1 MVLTVCASLVSLFDG
16 LFYPALGGIVPA
28 TVPAELI
35 GSANATLGF
44 VRSVSAIA
52 GPALGGAVYASA
64 GMATV
69 LALTAFAFLVAL
81 GTALAAPA
89 SARGAAGPLRPLR
102 DIGEGA
108 RYVLSVPLLVSIP
121 VAAVALLLS
130 EGPTQTLLPRLV
142 EEHFGGG
149 AGTLSLLTTAYGAGA
164 AAGALLYARLM
175 PRRRRAVIV
184 YTLWTTAHILCAAM
198 ALTTWLPGAVAL
210 AAVRGMCGGLG
221 FALWE
226 TLLMH
231 VVAPDKLSR
240 VYSVNL
246 FGTKALTPVGFA
258 LGGWLGA
265 YLPAATVI
273 ACGQLAGAAL
283 MASLLLVRRIRAVPM
298 SPLLRKDTTMKTVIL
313 GTGEV
318 CRLLAP
324 AFLSLGHEVVVGTR
338 DPEATLAGNH
348 PYRLLAARHPE
359 LRLVSFADAVAAADR
374 SGLVVNAISG
384 PACLEA
390 LAPLADGLAGHV
402 VMDVSSPYDW
412 SRPDVVLD
420 PVNTDS
426 LGEAIQRALLG
437 AFVVKTFNTLAAQV
451 MPRPDAVGP
460 DHTVFLSGDDEAAK
474 ARVAELL
481 RALGWRDV
489 LDLGG
494 IVTARA
500 TEMMLRM
507 WIDTSRALG
516 THLFGFKIVR

>member
-1 MVLTVCASLVSLFDG
+1 MTVVTERRSALRLRDFRLLIVGQFLSMITYGAYLAVLSWYAYQLTGSPGASGLVLGAAAVSEVTTLLLGGALADRWDRRSMMVVADAGRLVAVGALAVITATGHTDLTVLTVCASLVSLFDG

-81 GTALAAPA
+81 GTALALRPLP
-89 SARGAAGPLRPLR
+89 REGPKVRSRPLR
-102 DIGEGA
+102 DIGEGT

-231 VVAPDKLSR
+231 VVARDKLSR

-246 FGTKALTPVGFA
+246 FGTKALMPVGFA

-283 MASLLLVRRIRAVPM
+283 MASLLLVRRIRAV
-298 SPLLRKDTTMKTVIL
+298 
-313 GTGEV
+313 
-318 CRLLAP
+318 
-324 AFLSLGHEVVVGTR
+324 
-338 DPEATLAGNH
+338 
-348 PYRLLAARHPE
+348 
-359 LRLVSFADAVAAADR
+359 
-374 SGLVVNAISG
+374 
-384 PACLEA
+384 
-390 LAPLADGLAGHV
+390 
-402 VMDVSSPYDW
+402 
-412 SRPDVVLD
+412 
-420 PVNTDS
+420 
-426 LGEAIQRALLG
+426 Q
-437 AFVVKTFNTLAAQV
+437 
-451 MPRPDAVGP
+451 
-460 DHTVFLSGDDEAAK
+460 
-474 ARVAELL
+474 
-481 RALGWRDV
+481 
-489 LDLGG
+489 
-494 IVTARA
+494 
-500 TEMMLRM
+500 
-507 WIDTSRALG
+507 
-516 THLFGFKIVR
+516 

>member
-1 MVLTVCASLVSLFDG
+1 MTVVTERRSALGLRDFRLLIAGQFLSMITYGAYLAVLSWYAYQLTGSPGASGLVLGAAAVSEVTTLLLGGALADRWDRRSMMVVADAGRLVAVGALAVVTAAGHTDLMVLTVCASLVSLFDG

-28 TVPAELI
+28 TVPGELI

-81 GTALAAPA
+81 GTALALRPLP
-89 SARGAAGPLRPLR
+89 RKGPRVRSRPLR

-142 EEHFGGG
+142 EEHFDGG

-184 YTLWTTAHILCAAM
+184 YTMWTTAHILCAAM

-246 FGTKALTPVGFA
+246 FGTKALMPVGFA

-265 YLPAATVI
+265 HAPAATVI

-283 MASLLLVRRIRAVPM
+283 MASLLLVRRIRAV
-298 SPLLRKDTTMKTVIL
+298 
-313 GTGEV
+313 
-318 CRLLAP
+318 
-324 AFLSLGHEVVVGTR
+324 
-338 DPEATLAGNH
+338 
-348 PYRLLAARHPE
+348 
-359 LRLVSFADAVAAADR
+359 
-374 SGLVVNAISG
+374 
-384 PACLEA
+384 
-390 LAPLADGLAGHV
+390 
-402 VMDVSSPYDW
+402 
-412 SRPDVVLD
+412 
-420 PVNTDS
+420 
-426 LGEAIQRALLG
+426 Q
-437 AFVVKTFNTLAAQV
+437 
-451 MPRPDAVGP
+451 
-460 DHTVFLSGDDEAAK
+460 
-474 ARVAELL
+474 
-481 RALGWRDV
+481 
-489 LDLGG
+489 
-494 IVTARA
+494 
-500 TEMMLRM
+500 
-507 WIDTSRALG
+507 
-516 THLFGFKIVR
+516 

>member
-1 MVLTVCASLVSLFDG
+1 MTVLTERRSALGLRDFRLLIVGQFLSMITYGAYLAVLSWYAYQLTGSPGASGLVLGAAAVSEVTTLLLGGALADRWDRRSMMVVADAGRLVAVGVLAVITAAGHTDLMVLTVCASLVSLFDG

-69 LALTAFAFLVAL
+69 LALTTFAFLVAL
-81 GTALAAPA
+81 GTALALRPLP
-89 SARGAAGPLRPLR
+89 REGPQVRSRPLR

-175 PRRRRAVIV
+175 PQRRRAVIV

-246 FGTKALTPVGFA
+246 FGTKALMPVGFA

-283 MASLLLVRRIRAVPM
+283 MASLLLVRRIRAV
-298 SPLLRKDTTMKTVIL
+298 
-313 GTGEV
+313 
-318 CRLLAP
+318 
-324 AFLSLGHEVVVGTR
+324 
-338 DPEATLAGNH
+338 
-348 PYRLLAARHPE
+348 
-359 LRLVSFADAVAAADR
+359 
-374 SGLVVNAISG
+374 
-384 PACLEA
+384 
-390 LAPLADGLAGHV
+390 
-402 VMDVSSPYDW
+402 
-412 SRPDVVLD
+412 
-420 PVNTDS
+420 
-426 LGEAIQRALLG
+426 Q
-437 AFVVKTFNTLAAQV
+437 
-451 MPRPDAVGP
+451 
-460 DHTVFLSGDDEAAK
+460 
-474 ARVAELL
+474 
-481 RALGWRDV
+481 
-489 LDLGG
+489 
-494 IVTARA
+494 
-500 TEMMLRM
+500 
-507 WIDTSRALG
+507 
-516 THLFGFKIVR
+516 

>member
-1 MVLTVCASLVSLFDG
+1 MTVVTERRSALRLRDFRLLIAGQFLSMITYGAYLAVLSWYAYQLTGSPGASGLVLGAAAVSEVTTLLLGGALADRWDRRSMMVVADAGRLVAVGALAVITAAGHTNLMVLTVCASLVSLFDG

-81 GTALAAPA
+81 GTALALRPLP
-89 SARGAAGPLRPLR
+89 REGPQVRSRPLR

-246 FGTKALTPVGFA
+246 FGTKALMPVGFA

-273 ACGQLAGAAL
+273 ACGQLTGAAL
-283 MASLLLVRRIRAVPM
+283 MASLLLVRRIRAV
-298 SPLLRKDTTMKTVIL
+298 
-313 GTGEV
+313 
-318 CRLLAP
+318 
-324 AFLSLGHEVVVGTR
+324 
-338 DPEATLAGNH
+338 
-348 PYRLLAARHPE
+348 
-359 LRLVSFADAVAAADR
+359 
-374 SGLVVNAISG
+374 
-384 PACLEA
+384 
-390 LAPLADGLAGHV
+390 
-402 VMDVSSPYDW
+402 
-412 SRPDVVLD
+412 
-420 PVNTDS
+420 
-426 LGEAIQRALLG
+426 Q
-437 AFVVKTFNTLAAQV
+437 
-451 MPRPDAVGP
+451 
-460 DHTVFLSGDDEAAK
+460 
-474 ARVAELL
+474 
-481 RALGWRDV
+481 
-489 LDLGG
+489 
-494 IVTARA
+494 
-500 TEMMLRM
+500 
-507 WIDTSRALG
+507 
-516 THLFGFKIVR
+516 